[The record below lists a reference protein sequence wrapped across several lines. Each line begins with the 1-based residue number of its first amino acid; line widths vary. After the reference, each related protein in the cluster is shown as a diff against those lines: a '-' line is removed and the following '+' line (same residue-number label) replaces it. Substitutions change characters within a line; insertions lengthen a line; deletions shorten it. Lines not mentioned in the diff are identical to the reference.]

1 MLVRLRV
8 QNDDFALYK
17 YTFSRTQQYTQ
28 DELDEVRFE
37 WDNYFSDIFVTLTK
51 WV

>member
-37 WDNYFSDIFVTLTK
+37 WVSDIFVTLTK